1 MKHQTETF
9 PPVGR
14 LWKLP
19 QLWKKAKRDA
29 AFSHS
34 CLDKPSDQTCSAYPQ
49 LPQARLSFYP
59 LGKREQGRG
68 ACNGCLNWVRKTRHI
83 LRGWVNDG
91 ENPWVNDSENPHLFT
106 AFGPFAKQNVPKKR
120 RRMQK
125 PQRRRPAIK
134 FCSRTQLKNLRQYVS
149 RRKKCTIFLPKTGF
163 PRLV

>member
-91 ENPWVNDSENPHLFT
+91 ENPWVNDSENPQGKHKIHRVLSASLRNNGSPCFCRFT
-106 AFGPFAKQNVPKKR
+106 IRQNPVGPPG
-120 RRMQK
+120 
-125 PQRRRPAIK
+125 
-134 FCSRTQLKNLRQYVS
+134 Y
-149 RRKKCTIFLPKTGF
+149 TGGSYATAAQS
-163 PRLV
+163 